1 MRAERTGAPP
11 SQDGYNPPMSPIV
24 LALLVIVLAGVAA
37 LVVAWRAFL
46 RLTAGAAN
54 LRERVDR
61 LFLHPRR
68 KRPLERDHYFKAYW
82 QR

>member
-1 MRAERTGAPP
+1 
-11 SQDGYNPPMSPIV
+11 MSSIV

-37 LVVAWRAFL
+37 LVVAARAFL
-46 RLTAGAAN
+46 RVTAGAAS
-54 LRERVDR
+54 LGERVDR